1 MIKLNHVAIIMDG
14 NGRWAKKNHKR
25 KVSGHLEGVKII
37 NNVISFSLKNNIKT
51 LTLYALS
58 YDNFRKRSS
67 SEILNIF
74 KILKKYLNEKLS
86 YFQENNI
93 HLNFIG
99 ELQKLPNDIK
109 ILLNFVSKKTKFKKN
124 KLIINIAFNYSS
136 KLEILNTFKILKKQK
151 KKLNIQNFNNL
162 LYTKGVSDPEILIR
176 TGAYQRLSDFL
187 LWQNSYTE
195 MFFLKKLW
203 PEFSSNDLKKIIKN
217 YSKINRNFGS

>member
-14 NGRWAKKNHKR
+14 NGRWATKNRKR
-25 KVSGHLEGVKII
+25 KASGHLQGVKKI
-37 NNVISFSLKNNIKT
+37 NNVISFSLKNNIKI

-58 YDNFRKRSS
+58 YDNFRKRSG